1 MAEIHIPLTPMDHT
15 VPKAYYQGAFYLPLK
30 SDVNPTEAFDLL
42 HEALHRTFAH
52 LPWLSGRVYP
62 QARKTFGWR
71 PGQIEIRHEHVDI
84 KGARPYQF
92 KFKQL
97 DDFISYEELKD
108 SGFPVDTFS
117 VRND

>member
-15 VPKAYYQGAFYLPLK
+15 VPKAYYQGAFYLPPQIRCK
-30 SDVNPTEAFDLL
+30 SYRSIRLL